1 MYDYNKW
8 ESVTPRR
15 KNGKLMNRIIE
26 LSAKTKRR
34 IIIAPSF
41 TNRKQFMSHLLPKLR
56 THFAKIY
63 TTH

>member
-41 TNRKQFMSHLLPKLR
+41 TNRKQFMSHLPPKSK